1 MNTYAEKHAQLVVDT
16 GEQAGLVVPLEG
28 RGPFTMGRGEDCDL
42 QVMDAHM
49 SRRHSTFARHD
60 QGWVVRDLGSR
71 NGTCVNGRRIDG
83 VCALRVGDNVQVG
96 STVFR
101 FEQSGESCASAM
113 TIKAHAE
120 LTLRDD
126 TVAASLVMPVR
137 EPAPAPGTL
146 PELPEG
152 TSGSDRTL
160 AVVYDVADA
169 INSLLEQDELLERVV
184 EVIRGYF
191 SPDRVAIF
199 LRGEGD
205 EDLRLCACRSSSGSR
220 GELVIS
226 RSILERAV
234 LERVAVLVADTADDD
249 HLMAAASIREQG
261 IRSALCAPLAV
272 RGEVLGAIYL
282 DRRDSQDAFDEG
294 ELRLLTIVANQAA
307 QAVANARLHARLLER
322 KAEEREIELAWDIQ
336 KGLLPGPMPRT
347 AGVEVLGTT
356 RPARIVGGDFY
367 DFFFL
372 DEHRL
377 CFVIADVSDKG
388 MPAALFMAVTKTLI
402 RATAKA
408 EVSPA
413 TWLTRVNAQLC
424 VDNPRCMFVTAF
436 LGILNA
442 DTGELRYANAGHN
455 PPYRLGTGGAA
466 KEIERL
472 GDMPLGVM
480 PVVQY
485 REGRLHL
492 EPDDVLFLFTDGVT
506 EAADERE
513 ALFAE
518 EELERS
524 LVRAD
529 DRSPSALI
537 DRVMA
542 DVDAHAGE
550 APPSDDITMLV
561 LRYSG
566 GGR

>member
-1 MNTYAEKHAQLVVDT
+1 MNTYAEEHSQLVVDA

-28 RGPFTMGRGEDCDL
+28 PGPLTIGRGEDCDL
-42 QVMDAHM
+42 QIMDAHM
-49 SRRHSTFARHD
+49 SRRHSTFARHNE
-60 QGWVVRDLGSR
+60 GWAVRDLGSR
-71 NGTCVNGRRIDG
+71 NGTSVNGRRIDG
-83 VCALRVGDNVQVG
+83 VCALRAGDSVQVG

-101 FEQSGESCASAM
+101 FEQSGGSCASSV
-113 TIKAHAE
+113 TIKAHVE
-120 LTLRDD
+120 LTLRDG

-137 EPAPAPGTL
+137 EPAPTPDTL
-146 PELPEG
+146 PELPKA
-152 TSGSDRTL
+152 TPGSDRTL

-205 EDLRLCACRSSSGSR
+205 EDLRLCACRSSSGP
-220 GELVIS
+220 GHELVIS

-249 HLMAAASIREQG
+249 HLIAAASIREQG

-282 DRRDSQDAFDEG
+282 DRRDSQEGFDEG
-294 ELRLLTIVANQAA
+294 GLRLLTIVANQAA
-307 QAVANARLHARLLER
+307 QVIANARLHTRLLER
-322 KAEEREIELAWDIQ
+322 RAQEREIELAWDIQ

-372 DEHRL
+372 DAHRL

-402 RATAKA
+402 RTTADA
-408 EVSPA
+408 AAGPGEL
-413 TWLTRVNAQLC
+413 LTRVNRALSA
-424 VDNPRCMFVTAF
+424 DNPRCMFVTAF
-436 LGILNA
+436 IGVIETR
-442 DTGELRYANAGHN
+442 TGELCYANAGHN
-455 PPYRLGTGGAA
+455 PPYRLGTGSAPE
-466 KEIERL
+466 EIRRL

-480 PVVQY
+480 PDVQY
-485 REGRLHL
+485 SEGRLRL
-492 EPDDVLFLFTDGVT
+492 DPDDVLFMFTDGVT

-524 LVRAD
+524 LARAE
-529 DRSPSALI
+529 DRSPSMLI
-537 DRVMA
+537 ERVMA
-542 DVDAHAGE
+542 DVDAHAGG
-550 APPSDDITMLV
+550 APQSDDITMLV
-561 LRYSG
+561 LKYAG
-566 GGR
+566 V